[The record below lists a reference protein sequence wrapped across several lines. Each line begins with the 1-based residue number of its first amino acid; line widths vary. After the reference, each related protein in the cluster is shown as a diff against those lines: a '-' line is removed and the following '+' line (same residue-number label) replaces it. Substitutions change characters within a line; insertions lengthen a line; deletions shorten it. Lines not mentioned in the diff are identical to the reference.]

1 MKTIVYYYTLT
12 GQCEIIAEKIS
23 NRLNCNCERIIEKKK
38 RLSKGFLRF
47 LNGKSALQKE
57 IARIENINND
67 PGLFDRIIIV
77 TPFWAASPTP
87 AIRGFAEQ
95 YKEKL
100 KDKSLG
106 LAMTNLGT
114 DPEEAF
120 IKYQELFQAPLKTI
134 SFTKAKKEWL
144 EPSQSEIIDKFVKD
158 LGAD

>member
-23 NRLNCNCERIIEKKK
+23 NQLNCNCERIIEKKI

-47 LNGKSALQKE
+47 LNGGAALQKKIAE
-57 IARIENINND
+57 INTVSND
-67 PGLFDRIIIV
+67 PALFDQIIIV

-87 AIRGFAEQ
+87 AIRGFVEQ

-100 KDKSLG
+100 KGKSLG

-114 DPEEAF
+114 DPKEAF
-120 IKYQELFQAPLKTI
+120 IKYQELFQVPLKTI

-144 EPSQSEIIDKFVKD
+144 EPRQSELIDKFIKD
-158 LGAD
+158 LRS